1 MGEGRDSGAFG
12 NGKEL
17 RGGDRGGS
25 RGQCRR
31 WHRVRNSCGL
41 QCGPV
46 QWPSKPSPTKTR
58 RRTTKQQSC
67 TFRGYRKI
75 NWQTVTAAA
84 TWWSQCKVEEELGK
98 GGVQESSA
106 HNLFD
111 RMTSQH
117 KVFNDDERI
126 AEPVPIKS
134 TMNKEGISMDEALD
148 RILERFELME
158 ANRRQEEKFNQILQ
172 KLEEVEAHRSK
183 AAEET
188 IASIKATTAV
198 LKATSPTAP
207 MASPTPARTK
217 CLTECPN
224 NNLTW
229 ATASSS
235 HISEDTAPTVAWE
248 LGDNKDKGHA
258 PCVVTKDSL
267 EVTPTMCSTKC
278 SGPTVEPDLTVAVV
292 VTSATTAAASMELV
306 AAGNAIGAT
315 YINNLDH
322 PKVTHAK
329 CLMLDLGSNSGD
341 NQTMVTFQ
349 TLVDMTK
356 GVFTPDATI
365 EVSSPRKIAE
375 MDLVIVMPTGCSMLF
390 FDKGASELLPVR
402 RHVMWQL
409 LLEQCK
415 RNPWSP
421 PNSVYQVNGI
431 WELWHVPWLDFNYFR
446 TRLCLMPPWPSS
458 TQIGTIM
465 LWLVANSWL
474 RIVELKP
481 WPDPQSS
488 QCSIGGR
495 WTELKV
501 PWSALDCECSMG
513 DDLCSANCIRNEAL
527 SVALSCA
534 PKGDLNHKKIDG
546 SQKDTL
552 VALLIRIDSY
562 AYITVETQ
570 IRHIMGCNYLI
581 LIMCAAI
588 ITTTFHLAMITTQ
601 GNNVYGTN
609 QLHEK
614 LIARL
619 ILLTMRGLPLP
630 IHGNGSNVRNYLYC
644 DDVAK
649 AFEVVLTRVSHVY
662 HIGTAKERRVIDE
675 AKDISHSILWPKL
688 KHVDVQEDGN
698 NRWTRDFSSR
708 SIVLKGRKDCGLC
721 WCALDVIRDVKVDRV
736 LQLLNIPWD
745 PGGSYVTLAGHSSC
759 HIGYITREA
768 LTEEIKYKSLH
779 QTYPLVKFPQL
790 RSSAWGQAE
799 FQEMGIPNQDKE
811 ENYKTAKLHFQGL
824 SQDQLVNGDGG
835 GDLEFTLQSNW

>member
-25 RGQCRR
+25 RGQWRR

-75 NWQTVTAAA
+75 NWQTATAAA
-84 TWWSQCKVEEELGK
+84 TWWPVLGRQQCKVEEELGK

-111 RMTSQH
+111 RLTSQH
-117 KVFNDDERI
+117 KVFKDDERI

-172 KLEEVEAHRSK
+172 KLEEVEARRSK

-188 IASIKATTAV
+188 IASIRATTAV
-198 LKATSPTAP
+198 LKATSPIAP
-207 MASPTPARTK
+207 MAPPTPACTK

-229 ATASSS
+229 ATVSSS

-306 AAGNAIGAT
+306 ATGNAIGAT

-356 GVFTPDATI
+356 GVFAPDATI

-431 WELWHVPWLDFNYFR
+431 WELWHVPWIDFNYF
-446 TRLCLMPPWPSS
+446 
-458 TQIGTIM
+458 
-465 LWLVANSWL
+465 N
-474 RIVELKP
+474 
-481 WPDPQSS
+481 
-488 QCSIGGR
+488 
-495 WTELKV
+495 V
-501 PWSALDCECSMG
+501 PW
-513 DDLCSANCIRNEAL
+513 
-527 SVALSCA
+527 
-534 PKGDLNHKKIDG
+534 
-546 SQKDTL
+546 
-552 VALLIRIDSY
+552 
-562 AYITVETQ
+562 
-570 IRHIMGCNYLI
+570 
-581 LIMCAAI
+581 
-588 ITTTFHLAMITTQ
+588 
-601 GNNVYGTN
+601 
-609 QLHEK
+609 
-614 LIARL
+614 
-619 ILLTMRGLPLP
+619 
-630 IHGNGSNVRNYLYC
+630 
-644 DDVAK
+644 
-649 AFEVVLTRVSHVY
+649 
-662 HIGTAKERRVIDE
+662 
-675 AKDISHSILWPKL
+675 
-688 KHVDVQEDGN
+688 
-698 NRWTRDFSSR
+698 
-708 SIVLKGRKDCGLC
+708 
-721 WCALDVIRDVKVDRV
+721 DR
-736 LQLLNIPWD
+736 LQL
-745 PGGSYVTLAGHSSC
+745 
-759 HIGYITREA
+759 
-768 LTEEIKYKSLH
+768 
-779 QTYPLVKFPQL
+779 F
-790 RSSAWGQAE
+790 
-799 FQEMGIPNQDKE
+799 
-811 ENYKTAKLHFQGL
+811 
-824 SQDQLVNGDGG
+824 
-835 GDLEFTLQSNW
+835 